1 MKKGSGTPEVVFLK
15 FGKNDYLS
23 HAIPRAKNGGR
34 LKRGMA
40 WGYRWSGQ
48 VACLFIF
55 YFF

>member
-1 MKKGSGTPEVVFLK
+1 LK